1 MGSAGIE
8 LPEWV
13 NDKVIERTYRRVL
26 ELRAKGENHPATRSL
41 LVRGMNMARAQSPT
55 MLLFLDKGAEVLR
68 RFNDEQQSRF
78 DQAGYRRVDY
88 SEFSTW
94 REAYLLCVEP
104 RDDVRYRVFGFVFAA
119 VAEALS
125 A

>member
-78 DQAGYRRVDY
+78 EQAGYRRVDY

-104 RDDVRYRVFGFVFAA
+104 RDDVKYRVFGFVYAA